1 MTETDPVS
9 VERAGEHVAL
19 VTLRRP
25 PHNYFDVTMIRRLAD
40 LYDAADADPSVRVIV
55 LAGEGRNFCA
65 GANFGGDGDR
75 TTAVAF
81 DDAPDG
87 ASALYAE
94 ATRVFS
100 VGTPVVTAVQGIA
113 IGGGLGLAVSADFR
127 VAGPSTRFCANFSRL
142 GLHQGFGLSVSLPR
156 VVGQQ
161 HALDMLLTG
170 RRVGADEAFRFG
182 LADRLVSGDD
192 VAAGADEPAAIREGA
207 LALAVELAEA
217 APLAV
222 RSIRATQR
230 AGLAEEVARV
240 TAHEALEQATLRAT
254 ADVDEGI
261 AASLERRPPRFAG
274 R

>member
-1 MTETDPVS
+1 MTENDPVT
-9 VERAGEHVAL
+9 VERAAEHVAL

-25 PHNYFDVTMIRRLAD
+25 PHNYFDVTMIRRVAD
-40 LYDAADADPSVRVIV
+40 LYAEADADPSVRVIV

-75 TTAVAF
+75 TTAIGF

-87 ASALYAE
+87 ATALYAE
-94 ATRVFS
+94 AVRVFS
-100 VGTPVVTAVQGIA
+100 VGTPVVAAVQGIA

-156 VVGQQ
+156 VVGPQ

-170 RRVGADEAFRFG
+170 RRVGAGEAFRFG
-182 LADRLVSGDD
+182 LVDRLVEVPD
-192 VAAGADEPAAIREGA
+192 AGGAADEPAAIRAGA
-207 LALAVELAEA
+207 LALAGELAEA

-230 AGLAEEVARV
+230 AGLAEEVAAI
-240 TAHEALEQATLRAT
+240 TAHEAVEQAALRAT

-261 AASLERRPPRFAG
+261 AASLQRRAPRFAG

>member
-1 MTETDPVS
+1 MTDTEPVT
-9 VERAGEHVAL
+9 VERAGDHVAL

-25 PHNYFDVTMIRRLAD
+25 PHNYFDVAMMRTLAD
-40 LYDAADADPSVRVIV
+40 RYDEADADPSVRVIV

-75 TTAVAF
+75 TAAIEF

-100 VGTPVVTAVQGIA
+100 IGTPVVAAVQGIA

-127 VAGPSTRFCANFSRL
+127 VGGPSTRFCANFSRL

-182 LADRLVSGDD
+182 LADRIVPGG
-192 VAAGADEPAAIREGA
+192 AGADEPGAIRDGA
-207 LALAVELAEA
+207 LSLAAELAEA

-230 AGLAEEVARV
+230 AGLADDVAKV
-240 TAHEALEQATLRAT
+240 TAHEAAEQATLRAT
-254 ADVDEGI
+254 ADFDEGI
-261 AASLERRPPRFAG
+261 AASLERRAPRFAG